1 MRALPAGAR
10 RVDDPPVEAIVDN
23 RQAIAIV
30 GMACRFPGSRDVS
43 AFWRNLTAGVESIR
57 VFTDAELSAAGV
69 SEAMRRDPRYVPAA
83 GALEDVD
90 KFDAPFFG
98 FTPREAEITDPQQRV
113 FLECAW
119 EAMEA
124 GGYRPG
130 RESGRV
136 GVFAGA
142 GISTYLINNLLHRP
156 DVLANSGD
164 LELLMANN
172 KDYVPTRVAY
182 KLDLNGPAVNSNT
195 ACSTGLVNVHLA
207 AQSLLAFE
215 CDMAL
220 AGGVSIQVPQDRG
233 YLYESDGI
241 LSPDGHCRAFDA
253 RAGGTVNGNGV
264 GIVLLKRLDEAI
276 ADRDHIHAVII
287 GTAMNNDGAD
297 KAGFTAPSVSGQSD
311 AIAQALAMADVP
323 ADTIG
328 YVETHGTGTPVGDP
342 IELAALTQAFR
353 ARTAKTGFCA
363 IGSVKTNIG
372 HTDEAAGVAGLIKAA
387 LAVEHG
393 EIPPSL
399 HFETPNPALDLEATP
414 FYVNAALQPW
424 PASDQPRRAGVSS
437 FGLGGTNVH
446 MVIEQPPV
454 PAVSASRPCQLI
466 ALSARSAPALRLAS
480 ARLAD
485 ALEQSPSINLADA
498 AFTLMAGRRRFP
510 HRRII
515 VAADLTEASRL
526 LRGDSPDRV
535 IDDHDTGTRPR
546 DVVFMFSGH
555 GAQYVGM
562 GRGLYQAEPVFR
574 EWLDRCA
581 DIARPHVG
589 LDIREAIFGDEGALR
604 RMAVAQPAVFA
615 LQYALAQLW
624 IAWGINPV
632 AMIGH
637 SAGEYVAAC
646 IAGTFT
652 LDGAL
657 ALMAERGRLLDSMAP
672 GTMLAV
678 ALSERD
684 VVPRLGGRVDL
695 AVVTAPGMC
704 VVAGERADV
713 DLFRVRAEADG
724 IDCWP
729 VNVDVASHSVLM
741 EPAVDPLRAVAARTP
756 MQPPRVPF
764 MSNLT
769 GTWISDAEATSANYW
784 AAHLRATVRF
794 GDGIAALAAK
804 FPRVCF
810 LEIGPGRSL
819 QSPVLRHPA
828 RQADQPVLAS
838 LRHSADETDDERFL
852 LTTLGR
858 LWAAGADVD
867 ASKMFAHEQRGRV
880 PLPAY
885 PFERQRY
892 WITPGVPARPSTPV
906 TGKRANVGDWIYL
919 PSWKRSLT
927 PPRYD
932 GAAPRRFAVIG
943 GDVMLSAEVVSGLRR
958 EGHAVV
964 ELRADGVDDRTIASV
979 DEVVDFRSCA
989 TPGDGP
995 RAAALLAALVA
1006 TAQSMIR
1013 RPDASPVVLTLVL
1026 RGAHDV
1032 SGAEALDPDRAVLL
1046 GGVQAIEQ
1054 EYPHIRCRAIDVELA
1069 ASTGAHA
1076 VAGRLV
1082 AELRGFGSGRLIALR
1097 GRHRW
1102 SRAYEPQPDAG
1113 TPAPRLRERG
1123 VYLITGGIGD
1133 VGLVIA
1139 EYLARTV
1146 QARLVLTSRS
1156 RALTPEQID
1165 AIKTAGG
1172 EVFVRHGDV
1181 ADETRMRE
1189 IVDESEHRFGP
1200 INGVFHAAG
1209 VTAPDVLLRSV
1220 PDTSADQI
1228 QSLFGPKVHGT
1239 RVLERVLRGRAVDFC
1254 VLISSNASTIGGL
1267 GLCAYS
1273 AASHFLDA
1281 FAAGCRRR
1289 GLPWTSTNWD
1299 GWPSAIEP
1307 LESGRTHLE
1316 TYAMTRDEAGQALSR
1331 VLSLDA
1337 ERIVVSSGD
1346 LSVRLDRWQRGDDTP
1361 PAATLPSDDADE
1373 PQRAE
1378 HLGDF
1383 VAPAGD
1389 VERAIATTFEDLLGV
1404 RPVGRHDSFFD
1415 LGGDSLLGS
1424 RVTARLARSLRAELS
1439 IKTLF
1444 AGPTVAQLAAAVSA
1458 KSGDSDASASIP
1470 KLAEQPSYET
1480 SHAQRRLW
1488 ILQQMELGSA
1498 AYHIPLHQLLDGPL
1512 DLAALTKAIQAL
1524 VQRHESLR
1532 TTFIAVEGEPRQVV
1546 HESPTFDIG
1555 VRDVSGTTDPFAAAQ
1570 KFAREQTIAPFDLER
1585 GPLLRAMVVRL
1596 APERH
1601 ALLLTVH
1608 HIVADGVSI
1617 AAVAGDLASLYD
1629 AAHAGRP
1636 AVLAP
1641 LKIQYRDFAA
1651 WQNARLEGSRGRL
1664 HRDYW
1669 HAQLAGALP
1678 VLNLIE
1684 DLPRPPVLSSNG
1696 HELVF
1701 EIPAQISAALVDVG
1715 RARGASLFMV
1725 LVAGVNALLH
1735 RYTGDEDIIVG
1746 SPSAGR
1752 RHVDLDGQVGFFL
1765 NTLALRT
1772 RVDSS
1777 VPFDAL
1783 LDRVRDAAIEAYEH
1797 EDYPFERLVHEL
1809 HVNRDTSRSPLFDV
1823 MVILQNQVADT
1834 VAFGDIAAR
1843 PFSEHSGTSRLDL
1856 SFNFKVSGGA
1866 LILGLEYNT
1875 DLFVEERIRSMADHL
1890 QALLTAV
1897 VDAPATPVGQLQLLS
1912 AAERERVLIEF
1923 NATSRPYASN
1933 RAVVDLFEERARSS
1947 PEAVA
1952 VRHRDRTL
1960 TYRELDAR
1968 SNQLARH
1975 FESHGC
1981 GAGDSV
1987 VLAVPSGFDML
1998 AALLAILK
2006 LRGATVLAEPS
2017 VQVARLTKMLAGSG
2031 SRLLIAGVKPE
2042 ALAFEGTI
2050 VELERDAPVIGS
2062 LSGDAVDVANRS
2074 GDDTAL
2080 IFFTSGSTGRPN
2092 AVPLTNRAIVNELD
2106 WFARFFEVGSG
2117 DVIPQK
2123 TVLTF
2128 VDCIVELLLPIT
2140 VGGGCVDLRPEHD
2153 TARDF
2158 AALSDWFRA
2167 IRPTLLQFV
2176 PAVFEEFTAD
2186 GDGRSLESVRALVLS
2201 GGAVTHQPSLP
2212 FRTYNLYGCSEGTS
2226 LSTYFEMTE
2235 PVRLARVPIGKP
2247 LQNTSVY
2254 VLDAALEPCP
2264 MFVPGEIYIGG
2275 DMVSTG
2281 YLGDAEL
2288 TEERFIASPF
2298 KTGARL
2304 FRTGDFGRWCA
2315 GGNLDYL
2322 GRRDDQ
2328 VKVRGLRIEC
2338 GEVEHALRSHTAVRE
2353 AVVVGK
2359 PAGGDVILAAYVTA
2373 RPGAV
2378 LDADQLRAHASALL
2392 PDYMIPASFV
2402 SLSEFPRTSS
2412 GKIDRRS
2419 LPEPVLREHRD
2430 AAAAVAPRTA
2440 SESAIAAIWCDVL
2453 GLTTVGVHD
2462 DFLRLGGHSLKAAR
2476 VVARMHRELSLNVA
2490 LVDLFRHPTIAE
2502 LAALAG
2508 TRGPAAVDEIR
2519 PVDDVDAIAPLT
2531 ADELELLGD

>member
-1 MRALPAGAR
+1 M
-10 RVDDPPVEAIVDN
+10 DN
-23 RQAIAIV
+23 RQAIAII

-43 AFWRNLTAGVESIR
+43 AFWRNLAAGVESIR

-69 SEAMRRDPRYVPAA
+69 NETTRRDPRYVPAG
-83 GALEDVD
+83 GALEDID

-98 FTPREAEITDPQQRV
+98 VTPREAEITDPQQRV

-130 RESGRV
+130 REAGRV

-142 GISTYLINNLLHRP
+142 GMSTYLLNNLLHRP
-156 DVLANSGD
+156 DVLADAGD

-182 KLDLNGPAVNSNT
+182 KLDLHGPAVSANT

-233 YLYESDGI
+233 YLHEPDGI

-253 RAGGTVNGNGV
+253 RAAGTVSGSGAGV
-264 GIVLLKRLDEAI
+264 VLLKRLDEAI

-287 GTAMNNDGAD
+287 GSAINNDGAD

-342 IELAALTQAFR
+342 IEIAALTQAFR
-353 ARTAKTGFCA
+353 ARTATVGFCA

-372 HTDEAAGVAGLIKAA
+372 HTDEAAGVAGLIKAV

-393 EIPPSL
+393 QIPPSL
-399 HFETPNPALDLEATP
+399 HFDTPNAALELETSP
-414 FYVNAALQPW
+414 FYVNAALCPW

-454 PAVSASRPCQLI
+454 AAPSPSRPCQLL
-466 ALSARSAPALRLAS
+466 ALSARSAPALRSAS

-485 ALEQSPSINLADA
+485 ALEQSPAVDLADA
-498 AFTLMAGRRRFP
+498 AFTLLAGRRRFS
-510 HRRII
+510 HRRVL
-515 VAADLTEASRL
+515 VAGDRADAVRL
-526 LRGDSPDRV
+526 LRGESPERVLDGHDS
-535 IDDHDTGTRPR
+535 GARPR
-546 DVVFMFSGH
+546 DVVFMFSGQ
-555 GAQYVGM
+555 GAQYAGM
-562 GRGLYQAEPVFR
+562 GRGVYEAEPVFR

-581 DIARPHVG
+581 DIARRRVG
-589 LDIREAIFGDEGALR
+589 SDIRAAIFGDEIALR
-604 RMAVAQPAVFA
+604 RMSIAQPAVFA

-624 IAWGINPV
+624 ISWGITPA

-646 IAGTFT
+646 LAGTFT
-652 LDGAL
+652 LDDAL
-657 ALMAERGRLLDSMAP
+657 GLMAARGRLVDGTAP
-672 GTMLAV
+672 GAMLAV
-678 ALSERD
+678 ALPEED
-684 VVPRLGGRVDL
+684 LVPRLGDHLDL
-695 AVVTAPGMC
+695 AGVSAPGMC
-704 VVAGERADV
+704 VVSGGREAIDM
-713 DLFRVRAEADG
+713 FRSRAEADG
-724 IDCWP
+724 IDCRP
-729 VNVDVASHSVLM
+729 VNVDVAFHSASM
-741 EPAVDPLRAVAARTP
+741 QPAVDLLRAAVARTP

-764 MSNLT
+764 VSNVT
-769 GTWISDAEATSANYW
+769 GTWMTDAEATSPDYW

-794 GDGIAALAAK
+794 GDGIAALAARH
-804 FPRVCF
+804 PRACF

-838 LRHSADETDDERFL
+838 LRHADDQADDERFL
-852 LTTLGR
+852 LTTVGR

-867 ASKMFAHEQRGRV
+867 AGKFFAREHRARV
-880 PLPAY
+880 PLPTY
-885 PFERQRY
+885 PFERKRY
-892 WITPGVPARPSTPV
+892 WIEPGETARPSAPAS
-906 TGKRANVGDWIYL
+906 GKRADVGEWIYL

-943 GDVMLSAEVVSGLRR
+943 GDVMLSAEVAAGLRR

-964 ELRADGVDDRTIASV
+964 ELRADAVDDRTIASV
-979 DEVVDFRSCA
+979 DEVVDFRGCSA
-989 TPGDGP
+989 PGEGP
-995 RAAALLAALVA
+995 RAAALLAALVL
-1006 TAQSMIR
+1006 TAQSVIR
-1013 RPDASPVVLTLVL
+1013 RPDASPMVLTVVM
-1026 RGAHDV
+1026 RGVHDV

-1054 EYPHIRCRAIDVELA
+1054 EYPHVRCRAIDVELA

-1082 AELRGFGSGRLIALR
+1082 AELRGFGSDRIIALR

-1102 SRAYEPQPDAG
+1102 CRQYEPQPDAG
-1113 TPAPRLRERG
+1113 APAPRLRERG
-1123 VYLITGGIGD
+1123 VYLITGGVGD

-1146 QARLVLTSRS
+1146 RARLLLTSRS
-1156 RALTPEQID
+1156 RTLTASQVQ
-1165 AIKTAGG
+1165 AIEAAGG
-1172 EVFVRHGDV
+1172 EVVVRHADV

-1200 INGVFHAAG
+1200 INGVVHAAG
-1209 VTAPDVLLRSV
+1209 VTAADVLLRGL

-1228 QSLFGPKVHGT
+1228 QALFGPKVQGT
-1239 RVLERVLRGRAVDFC
+1239 RVLERLLRGRAIDFC
-1254 VLISSNASTIGGL
+1254 LLISSNASTIGGL

-1281 FAAGCRRR
+1281 FASACRRR

-1307 LESGRTHLE
+1307 AGTGRTRIE
-1316 TYAMTRDEAGQALSR
+1316 TYAMTRTEAEQALSR

-1337 ERIVVSSGD
+1337 DRVVVSSGD
-1346 LSVRLDRWQRGDDTP
+1346 LPARLNRWQHGDEA
-1361 PAATLPSDDADE
+1361 PATGPRAPADDGDE
-1373 PQRAE
+1373 PIRAE

-1383 VAPAGD
+1383 VPPTTD
-1389 VERAIATTFEDLLGV
+1389 VERAIAETFEALLGV

-1424 RVTARLARSLRAELS
+1424 RVMARIGRELRVELS
-1439 IKTLF
+1439 IKALF
-1444 AGPTVAQLAAAVSA
+1444 AGPTVALLAAAVEEAS
-1458 KSGDSDASASIP
+1458 SDADATAPIP

-1488 ILQQMELGSA
+1488 ILQQIEPASA

-1512 DLAALTKAIQAL
+1512 DRAALEHAIQAL

-1532 TTFIAVEGEPRQVV
+1532 TTFTAVDGEPRQVV
-1546 HESPTFDIG
+1546 HAFLPCDIG
-1555 VRDVSGTTDPFAAAQ
+1555 FRDVSRADDPAAAARQ
-1570 KFAREQTIAPFDLER
+1570 LAREQTIAPFDLEH
-1585 GPLLRAMVVRL
+1585 GPLIRAAVIRL

-1617 AAVAGDLASLYD
+1617 AAIAADLAALYD
-1629 AAHAGRP
+1629 AACAGRP
-1636 AVLAP
+1636 ALLAP
-1641 LKIQYRDFAA
+1641 LRIQYRDFAA
-1651 WQNARLEGSRGRL
+1651 WQNARLEGERGRL
-1664 HRDYW
+1664 DRDYW

-1678 VLNLIE
+1678 VLNLLE
-1684 DLPRPPVLSSNG
+1684 DLPRPPVLSSRG

-1701 EIPAQISAALVDVG
+1701 EIAADTAAALADVG
-1715 RARGASLFMV
+1715 RRRGASLFMV
-1725 LVAGVNALLH
+1725 LVAAVNALLH
-1735 RYTGDEDIIVG
+1735 RCTGDEDIIIG

-1772 RVDSS
+1772 RVEHDAT
-1777 VPFDAL
+1777 FEAL
-1783 LDRVRDAAIEAYEH
+1783 LDRVRDTAMEAYEH

-1809 HVNRDTSRSPLFDV
+1809 HVARDTSRSPLFDV
-1823 MVILQNQVADT
+1823 MVILQNDVADT
-1834 VAFGDIAAR
+1834 IAFGAIAAR
-1843 PFSEHSGTSRLDL
+1843 PFTEHAGTSRLDL
-1856 SFNFKVSGGA
+1856 SFNFKASGGA
-1866 LILGLEYNT
+1866 LLLGLEYNT
-1875 DLFVEERIRSMADHL
+1875 DLFVEERIRSMAAHL
-1890 QALLTAV
+1890 QALLNAV
-1897 VDAPATPVGQLQLLS
+1897 VENPSTTVGRLHLLS
-1912 AAERERVLIEF
+1912 AAERQRVLVEF
-1923 NATSRPYASN
+1923 NATA
-1933 RAVVDLFEERARSS
+1933 RAYPSDRAIVDLFEERARSA
-1947 PEAVA
+1947 PDAPA
-1952 VRHRDRTL
+1952 VRHRGRTL

-1968 SNQLARH
+1968 SNRLARH
-1975 FESHGC
+1975 FESRGF
-1981 GAGDSV
+1981 GAGDAAVLGAPSSV
-1987 VLAVPSGFDML
+1987 EML
-1998 AALLAILK
+1998 ASLLAILK
-2006 LRGATVLAEPS
+2006 LRGAAVLAEPS
-2017 VQVARLTKMLAGSG
+2017 VPLARLAMMLAGSG
-2031 SRLLIAGVKPE
+2031 SRLLITGAKPDG
-2042 ALAFEGTI
+2042 LVFDGTI
-2050 VELERDAPVIGS
+2050 VELDREADTIGG
-2062 LSGDAVDVANRS
+2062 LSGDAVLVPGRT
-2074 GDDTAL
+2074 GGDTAL

-2106 WFARFFEVGSG
+2106 WFSRYFGVSAQ

-2123 TVLTF
+2123 TVVTF
-2128 VDCIVELLLPIT
+2128 VDASVELLLPIT
-2140 VGGGCVDLRPEHD
+2140 FGGGCVDLRPDHD

-2158 AALSDWFRA
+2158 AGLSAWFQS
-2167 IRPTLLQFV
+2167 IHPTILQFV
-2176 PAVFEEFTAD
+2176 PAVFDEFIAD
-2186 GDGRSLESVRALVLS
+2186 GDRGSLDSLRALILS
-2201 GGAVTHQPSLP
+2201 GGAVTHQRPFP
-2212 FRTYNLYGCSEGTS
+2212 FRTYNLYGCSECAS
-2226 LSTYFEMTE
+2226 LSTYFDMTE
-2235 PVRLARVPIGKP
+2235 PTQLARVPIGKP

-2254 VLDAALEPCP
+2254 VLDASLEPCP
-2264 MFVPGEIYIGG
+2264 LFVPGEIYVGG
-2275 DMVSTG
+2275 DMVAAG
-2281 YLGDAEL
+2281 YLGDQTL
-2288 TEERFIASPF
+2288 TAERFIANPF
-2298 KTGARL
+2298 RKGDRL

-2338 GEVEHALRSHTAVRE
+2338 GEVEHALRAHANVRE
-2353 AVVVGK
+2353 AVVVGRR
-2359 PAGGDVILAAYVTA
+2359 AGGDVILAAYVTVS
-2373 RPGAV
+2373 PGADF
-2378 LDADQLRAHASALL
+2378 DAAALRAHASESL
-2392 PDYMIPASFV
+2392 PGYMIPASFV
-2402 SLSEFPRTSS
+2402 CVPEFPRTSS
-2412 GKIDRRS
+2412 GKIDKRA
-2419 LPEPVLREHRD
+2419 LPDPELRAAGGNASPVAPRD
-2430 AAAAVAPRTA
+2430 AA
-2440 SESAIAAIWCDVL
+2440 ESAIAAIWRDVL
-2453 GLTTVGVHD
+2453 GLASVGVHD
-2462 DFLRLGGHSLKAAR
+2462 DFLGLGGHSLKAAR
-2476 VVARMHRELSLNVA
+2476 VVARMHRELAMNVA

-2502 LAALAG
+2502 LAALVAG
-2508 TRGPAAVDEIR
+2508 RGPAVTDEIR
-2519 PVDDVDAIAPLT
+2519 PVDAVDGIAPLT